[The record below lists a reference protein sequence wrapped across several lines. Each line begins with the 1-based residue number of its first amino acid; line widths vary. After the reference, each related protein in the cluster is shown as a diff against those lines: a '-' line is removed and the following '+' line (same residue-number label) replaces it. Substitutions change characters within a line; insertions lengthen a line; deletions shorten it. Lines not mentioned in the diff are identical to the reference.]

1 MDLHSRRC
9 SVQQLRVMLQVCGD
23 KASETAHFVGLVDKF
38 FDTIN
43 VHNYTHGHKTL
54 KTFQMPF
61 ASASDFRLKV
71 N

>member
-1 MDLHSRRC
+1 MQVFSSTVSCAL
-9 SVQQLRVMLQVCGD
+9 LQVCGD

-38 FDTIN
+38 FDTFN

-54 KTFQMPF
+54 KPFQMPF
-61 ASASDFRLKV
+61 VSASDFRLKV